1 MVDSVGEITSLL
13 IAAQDGDT
21 QASDRVMALVYED
34 LCRIASRRIREK
46 TRHGRPPTLQP
57 AELVNEAY
65 LRLVRQRKQYDN
77 RGHFFAIASR
87 VMLRVLLDRHRAK
100 QREKRE
106 GEWVR
111 VSLSG
116 VQGQLDDGPSADIF
130 SFVQALERLET
141 LDPRSAD
148 VTKLR
153 LLWGLTMPEIAEALN
168 VSVSTVERE
177 WRFAQRWFMAEL
189 DISE

>member
-1 MVDSVGEITSLL
+1 M
-13 IAAQDGDT
+13 
-21 QASDRVMALVYED
+21 SDRVMALVYKD
-34 LCRIASRRIREK
+34 LRRIASRRIREEV
-46 TRHGRPPTLQP
+46 RRGRPPTLEP

-65 LRLVRQRKQYDN
+65 LRLVRQRKPYDN
-77 RGHFFAIASR
+77 RGHFFAIASQ

-106 GEWVR
+106 GGWVR

-116 VQGQLDDGPSADIF
+116 VKGRLDAGPSADILP
-130 SFVQALERLET
+130 FVEALKRLET

-153 LLWGLTMPEIAEALN
+153 ALWGLTMPEIADALD

-177 WRFAQRWFMAEL
+177 WRFAQRWLMAEL
-189 DISE
+189 DIPG

>member
-1 MVDSVGEITSLL
+1 
-13 IAAQDGDT
+13 
-21 QASDRVMALVYED
+21 
-34 LCRIASRRIREK
+34 
-46 TRHGRPPTLQP
+46 LQP